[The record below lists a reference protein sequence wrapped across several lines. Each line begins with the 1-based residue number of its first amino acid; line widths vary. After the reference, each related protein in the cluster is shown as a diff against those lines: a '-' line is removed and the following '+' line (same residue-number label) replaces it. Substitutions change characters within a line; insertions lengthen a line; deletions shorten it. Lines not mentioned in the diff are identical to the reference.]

1 MSSPVKFNLVEK
13 SPINPWSG
21 AVMANNLDAV
31 IKKTVFWINI
41 FLDIVSEKQGKV
53 LSK

>member
-1 MSSPVKFNLVEK
+1 MSSPVKFNLGEK
-13 SPINPWSG
+13 SPINPWRG
-21 AVMANNLDAV
+21 AVMAKNLDAF
-31 IKKTVFWINI
+31 IKQTVFWINR